1 MLFTLRQSGKS
12 VRQTMTRR
20 IIVIIAT
27 LLALVRKSLAFIA
40 AVGRPMTKG
49 IIARAAIAPID
60 RELESWASSSGYGS
74 IVESV
79 PAGSSDWASFRKVAV
94 SEPPPAADHR
104 GDDDGTKGGGRPH
117 ASFFV
122 KFSSSRSHEEMFR
135 GEALGLEAMRA
146 CSPRGSG
153 DALRIP
159 KVYHH
164 GDYSCGGGRGSFL
177 IMECLNLAGRSDDRA
192 LGRAVA
198 RMHLAPASEESGNP
212 TKAFGF
218 PVDNT
223 M

>member
-1 MLFTLRQSGKS
+1 
-12 VRQTMTRR
+12 MTRHV
-20 IIVIIAT
+20 IVIIAT
-27 LLALVRKSLAFIA
+27 LLALVRKSLTFIA
-40 AVGRPMTKG
+40 TVGRPMTKG
-49 IIARAAIAPID
+49 IIARVAIAPID

-94 SEPPPAADHR
+94 SDPPPAADHR
-104 GDDDGTKGGGRPH
+104 DDDDGTKRGRH

-122 KFSSSRSHEEMFR
+122 KCSSSRSHEEMFR

-164 GDYSCGGGRGSFL
+164 GDYSFGSRGSFL
-177 IMECLNLAGRSDDRA
+177 IMEYLNLAGRSDDRA

-198 RMHLAPASEESGNP
+198 RMHLAPAAEESGNP

>member
-1 MLFTLRQSGKS
+1 MTL
-12 VRQTMTRR
+12 R

-27 LLALVRKSLAFIA
+27 LLALFRKSLAFIA
-40 AVGRPMTKG
+40 TRDGPMTKG

-94 SEPPPAADHR
+94 SDPPPASSDHR
-104 GDDDGTKGGGRPH
+104 DTKRGGGGQD

-122 KFSSSRSHEEMFR
+122 KCSSSRSHEEMFR

-159 KVYHH
+159 KVYRH
-164 GDYSCGGGRGSFL
+164 GDYSCGGRGSFL
-177 IMECLNLAGRSDDRA
+177 IMEYLDLAGRYDDRA

-198 RMHLAPASEESGNP
+198 RMHLAPASGESGNP
-212 TKAFGF
+212 TRAFGF